1 MGSLAATVAMAAHSE
16 LWQMYLAILRGD
28 GERRRGEE
36 RGDTNI
42 PIPGCLIMRRGTILY
57 ILYIQIFRPFID
69 VVAVVTEHLQD
80 IVYSEVDV

>member
-1 MGSLAATVAMAAHSE
+1 M
-16 LWQMYLAILRGD
+16 
-28 GERRRGEE
+28 
-36 RGDTNI
+36 
-42 PIPGCLIMRRGTILY
+42 IMRRGTILY